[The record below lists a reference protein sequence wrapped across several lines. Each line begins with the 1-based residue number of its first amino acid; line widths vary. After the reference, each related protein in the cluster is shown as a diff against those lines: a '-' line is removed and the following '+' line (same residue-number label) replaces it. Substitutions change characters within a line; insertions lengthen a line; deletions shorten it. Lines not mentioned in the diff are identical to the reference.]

1 MTGSDSDASEDVQRE
16 AAARVGQV
24 LRGKWRLE
32 RLLGVGGMASVY
44 AAVHRN
50 GLRGAVKMLHPALST
65 LAQARERFLREGYAA
80 NTVGHEGAVRVLD
93 DDVTDDDS
101 VFLVMELLDGQ
112 SLEELAQRHAF
123 RLTPSEVAAIG
134 DQLLDVL
141 AAAHEKRIWHRDL
154 KPENL
159 FLTRTG
165 VVKVLD
171 FGIAKIKQDGQSSR
185 ATSTG
190 SLMGTPAFMPPEQA
204 LGKWSQV
211 DGRSDLWAV
220 GATLLNL
227 LTGQYLHKGETT
239 TEMLVSAATAPAP
252 PVRTLDASMPEALA
266 AVLDRALAFRIE
278 ERWPD
283 ARSMRAALRAAC
295 GPGDLSRL
303 LATMGAPGARVSKA
317 AEETRVANESESAPA
332 LPFVIP
338 DELPQPP
345 LAPTCALPESNSWP
359 LATASPV
366 SRSVAPSRRSMLGWI
381 VGIAAVLLLVL
392 PALAFLAL
400 HTKEEPKTTLTSAAP
415 SIQEDEETEAEPS
428 AVAVK
433 VSASAPS
440 TTPEA
445 QPPPRRTP
453 KAAPPAVSSKPP
465 SKMIQKW

>member
-1 MTGSDSDASEDVQRE
+1 MSDSDASDDVRQA

-50 GLRGAVKMLHPALST
+50 GLRGAVKMLHPTLST

-93 DDVTDDDS
+93 DDVTDDDG

-159 FLTRTG
+159 FLTQRG

-204 LGKWSQV
+204 LGKWSLV

-239 TEMLVSAATAPAP
+239 TEMLVAAATSPAP

-266 AVLDRALAFRIE
+266 AVLDRALAFRID

-283 ARSMRAALRAAC
+283 ARSMQAALRAAC

-303 LATMGAPGARVSKA
+303 LTTIDAPATGVSKPPQTS
-317 AEETRVANESESAPA
+317 ETRLANESESAPA
-332 LPFVIP
+332 LPFVAP
-338 DELPQPP
+338 ADRQP
-345 LAPTCALPESNSWP
+345 AATCALPESNSWP
-359 LATASPV
+359 LATESPV
-366 SRSVAPSRRSMLGWI
+366 SRSVRPSRRSMLGWI
-381 VGIAAVLLLVL
+381 VGIAAAILLLL

-400 HTKEEPKTTLTSAAP
+400 HSREPTEPATLTSAVP
-415 SIQEDEETEAEPS
+415 SIRAEEEPEPS

-433 VSASAPS
+433 ASRSAAPA
-440 TTPEA
+440 E
-445 QPPPRRTP
+445 PPPRRPTP
-453 KAAPPAVSSKPP
+453 KAAPPAPSAKPT